1 MRDEATKVLADRIKP
16 LEETVDADNAKIES
30 IRSAAK
36 DGKLDTE
43 AQKQTD
49 ELVASVNKA
58 RAEQESIIKE
68 YAATQPVVRQL
79 IDLALLGNGLL
90 RGKDLSD
97 FIARSVS
104 LIK

>member
-1 MRDEATKVLADRIKP
+1 M
-16 LEETVDADNAKIES
+16 
-30 IRSAAK
+30 AA
-36 DGKLDTE
+36 
-43 AQKQTD
+43 
-49 ELVASVNKA
+49 VNKA